1 MTSDSSTVAPATR
14 LGAGVQPV
22 RLKSVALPVEHGG
35 WGMLGE
41 PLVLGLLLAPSA
53 AGLGVGLAAA
63 FAFLARHP
71 MKLAISDWRQG
82 RRTTRTLA
90 AERFVWLYAGLAAAG
105 LALAA
110 RAPAGWWWPLALA
123 APLALLQ
130 LLHDVR
136 NQGRQLLPE
145 LGGGIALA
153 SIVAAVLL
161 ASGWSLAASLAAWAI
176 VAVKAAG
183 AILYVRAR
191 LRCDRGLE
199 FGGPTVLLVHAI
211 GLLLALGLAAAQQ
224 TPWLAAGAFVLLLA
238 RAAHGLSRFHRRV
251 RPQAVGLAE
260 LAYGVAF
267 VLLTAL
273 GYASGF

>member
-22 RLKSVALPVEHGG
+22 RLRTVAVPVEHGG

-53 AGLGVGLAAA
+53 PGLGVGLAAA

-71 MKLAISDWRQG
+71 MKLALADWRQG
-82 RRTTRTLA
+82 RRTARTLA
-90 AERFVWLYAGLAAAG
+90 AERFAWLYAGLAAAG

-110 RAPAGWWWPLALA
+110 GAPAGWWWPLALA

-136 NQGRQLLPE
+136 NQGRQLVPE
-145 LGGGIALA
+145 LGGGIALG

-199 FGGPTVLLVHAI
+199 FGGATVLLVHAI

>member
-14 LGAGVQPV
+14 LEAGVQRV
-22 RLKSVALPVEHGG
+22 RLRSVALPVEHGG

-41 PLVLGLLLAPSA
+41 PLVLGLLIAPSA
-53 AGLGVGLAAA
+53 PGLGVGLAAA

-71 MKLAISDWRQG
+71 MKLAIADWRQG
-82 RRTTRTLA
+82 RRTARTLA
-90 AERFVWLYAGLAAAG
+90 AERFAWLYAGLAAAG

-145 LGGGIALA
+145 LGGGIALG
-153 SIVAAVLL
+153 SIVAAEMI
-161 ASGWSLAASLAAWAI
+161 AGGWSLAASLAAWAI
-176 VAVKAAG
+176 VAVKATT

-199 FGGPTVLLVHAI
+199 FGRPAVLLIHAL
-211 GLLLALGLAAAQQ
+211 GLLLALGLAAVHL
-224 TPWLAAGAFVLLLA
+224 TPWLAAGAFVLLFA
-238 RAAHGLSRFHRRV
+238 RAVHGLSRFHRRV
-251 RPQAVGLAE
+251 RPQAVGLVE